1 MNNKS
6 KFAYPLL
13 VLLACILSACSH
25 SQKFVA
31 PEIEPPADLIPGY
44 VPEGF
49 KLVSGF
55 QLSGEVD
62 FPIATNGNEVAF
74 FLRLRGGDLFFELK
88 SPKGNDIL
96 GVYYQGKDRLIL
108 ISKSYYPEGSLD
120 LWLAAYEAAQPKP
133 CECECACEC
142 PSFLRLDALPF
153 HDRMIELQEVR
164 TIDGTRVAILKGLL
178 GWTTVFVRGDYLLTV
193 ESGISL
199 DENLKIVASLLD

>member
-1 MNNKS
+1 MKNKS
-6 KFAYPLL
+6 KFAYPWL
-13 VLLACILSACSH
+13 VVPACILGACSC
-25 SQKFVA
+25 SPKFVA

-55 QLSGEVD
+55 QLNGEVN
-62 FPIATNGNEVAF
+62 FPIATDGNEVAF
-74 FLRLRGGDLFFELK
+74 FLRLREGNPFFELK

-96 GVYYQGKDRLIL
+96 GVYYQGKDQLIL

-120 LWLAAYEAAQPKP
+120 LWLAAYEASLPKP
-133 CECECACEC
+133 CECEC
-142 PSFLRLDALPF
+142 PGFLRLDAIPF
-153 HDRMIELQEVR
+153 HGRLTEMQEIR
-164 TIDGTRVAILKGLL
+164 TIDGTRVAILKGPL

-193 ESGISL
+193 ESRISL